1 MNKQVFHARIWSKLL
16 AYNRKHALIRPKDRI
31 LAAVSGGP
39 DSVCLA
45 HFLHRLSQRLGL
57 QLRFVHLHH
66 GLRGRDADRDA
77 HAVEALGKKF
87 GVPVSVRRIPV
98 SPFAKSS
105 RRSLEDA
112 GRTLRYRAL
121 LQAARKYSFNKIATG
136 HQMDD
141 QAETLLLNLL
151 RGTRAKGLAGMPP
164 SRRMGRSIR
173 IIRPL
178 LALSRQE
185 VLNYLK
191 YHRLSYRTD
200 KTNRSLKF
208 TRNWMRL
215 KVLPLL
221 ETRNPGIREHLAQ
234 IAEELSAGRT

>member
-1 MNKQVFHARIWSKLL
+1 MNKQTFHARIWSKLL
-16 AYNRKHALIRPKDRI
+16 AFNRKHVLIRPKDRI
-31 LAAVSGGP
+31 LIAVSGGP

-45 HFLHRLSQRLGL
+45 HFLYCLSQRWVL
-57 QLRFVHLHH
+57 QLRLVHMHH
-66 GLRGRDADRDA
+66 GLRGHDADRDA
-77 HAVEALGKKF
+77 RAVEALGRKL
-87 GVPVSVRRIPV
+87 GVPVSEQRISV
-98 SPFAKSS
+98 SQFAKSS

-164 SRRMGRSIR
+164 SRKIDRGVRV
-173 IIRPL
+173 IRPL

-185 VLNYLK
+185 VLDYLK
-191 YHRLSYRTD
+191 YQRLSYRTD

-234 IAEELSAGRT
+234 IAEEVASFQS